1 MLIYDST
8 LSNAEKTC
16 PVEKKKLT
24 RLVKKIRL
32 ATWKVSI
39 LPFEQHT
46 GGNFLF
52 ARRHFYVRRP
62 LKCFEL

>member
-8 LSNAEKTC
+8 LSNAKKTC
-16 PVEKKKLT
+16 PVEKKLA
-24 RLVKKIRL
+24 RLVKKFSL

-39 LPFEQHT
+39 LPFVQHT

-62 LKCFEL
+62 LECFEL

>member
-8 LSNAEKTC
+8 LPNAKKTC
-16 PVEKKKLT
+16 PVEKKINT
-24 RLVKKIRL
+24 TCKKIRL